1 MRPPAAL
8 NLNSVPGDMG
18 GMEGSLARFCHQYLQ
33 LEKTLDYPP
42 PELLRQSQVQETL
55 YEILFA
61 DGAVPFPPPHRHR
74 LKTLKELVRRV
85 EDSID
90 DWDQYVGI

>member
-1 MRPPAAL
+1 
-8 NLNSVPGDMG
+8 MG
-18 GMEGSLARFCHQYLQ
+18 RMEGSLARFCYQYLQ
-33 LEKTLDYPP
+33 LEKTLDYPSP
-42 PELLRQSQVQETL
+42 GLLRQSWVQEIL
-55 YEILFA
+55 YESLFA

-74 LKTLKELVRRV
+74 LRTLKELVRRV